1 MSETQKTG
9 RVLVRRLPQL
19 ILPLLA
25 AAAIALPVAAADA
38 PLFNPRYASTYAPG
52 AAPPLLFRHATILTG
67 SGERYADGEL
77 LLVDGKVAGIG
88 HNLRAPAGAQ
98 VIDAQGRW
106 LTPGIIDPH
115 SHLGDYASPGVW
127 ALSDGNELTAPTTPQ
142 VWAEHSVWPQDPGF
156 AAARAGGV
164 TSLLILPGSGNL
176 IGGRGVLL
184 KNVPSV
190 TYQGMKFPGAPQVLK
205 MACGENPK
213 RVYGQD
219 KKVAPSTLMG
229 NVAGYREAFTKAV
242 NYREKRKAWDKD
254 KKGAPPDRDIGM
266 ETLVDVLD
274 GNILVEMHCYRADQ
288 MATMLDVAEEFNFKI
303 MAFHHAVEAYK
314 VAPLLKATN
323 TCAVMWADWYGFK
336 MEAFDGIRE
345 NVAMVDAVGACATLH
360 SDDPVQIQ
368 HLNREAA
375 KAMAAGQRAGLAIT
389 PEHAISWITANPA
402 RAIGVY
408 DKVGSLEIG
417 KQADVV
423 LWSGDPFSIYTKADL
438 VLVDGIPRYDSR
450 NPAAAQS
457 SDFSLGTSQR

>member
-1 MSETQKTG
+1 M
-9 RVLVRRLPQL
+9 RLTPL
-19 ILPLLA
+19 LLA
-25 AAAIALPVAAADA
+25 ASAALAIALPVMAEDA
-38 PLFNPRYASTYAPG
+38 PLFDPRYDSTYAPG
-52 AAPPLLFRHATILTG
+52 PAPVLLFQHATILTG
-67 SGERYADGEL
+67 SGEKFEDGDL
-77 LLVDGKVAGIG
+77 LLVDGKVAAVGHGIA
-88 HNLRAPAGAQ
+88 APQGAQ
-98 VIDAQGRW
+98 VIDAKGRW
-106 LTPGIIDPH
+106 ITPGIIDPH

-127 ALSDGNELTAPTTPQ
+127 AQADGNELTAPTTPQ

-156 AAARAGGV
+156 STARAGGV
-164 TSLLILPGSGNL
+164 TSMLILPGSGNL
-176 IGGRGVLL
+176 IGGRGTLL

-219 KKVAPSTLMG
+219 KHTAPSTLMG

-242 NYREKRKAWDKD
+242 NYREKRKAWEKE

-274 GNILVEMHCYRADQ
+274 GKILVEMHCYRADQ
-288 MATMLDVAEEFNFKI
+288 MATMLDVAHEFNFKI

-336 MEAFDGIRE
+336 MEALDGIRE
-345 NVAMVDAVGACATLH
+345 NIAMVDAAGACATIH

-368 HLNREAA
+368 RLNQEAA
-375 KAMAAGQRAGLAIT
+375 KAMAAGNRAGIKIT
-389 PEHAISWITANPA
+389 PEHAIAWLTANPA

-408 DKVGSLEIG
+408 DKVGSLEAG

-438 VLVDGIPRYDSR
+438 VLIDGVPRYDRR
-450 NPAAAQS
+450 NPAAMQS

>member
-1 MSETQKTG
+1 MTDLQKAG
-9 RVLVRRLPQL
+9 RVLPQL
-19 ILPLLA
+19 MLSLLA
-25 AAAIALPVAAADA
+25 VAAISLPALGADA
-38 PLFNPRYASTYAPG
+38 PLFNPRYASTYDPG
-52 AAPPLLFRHATILTG
+52 TPPPLLFRHATILAG
-67 SGERYADGEL
+67 NGERYADADL
-77 LLVDGKVAGIG
+77 LLADGKVAAIG
-88 HNLRAPAGAQ
+88 HKLQAPAGTQ

-115 SHLGDYASPGVW
+115 SHLGDYASPAVW
-127 ALSDGNELTAPTTPQ
+127 AHADGNELTAPTTPQ

-164 TSLLILPGSGNL
+164 TSMLILPGSGNL

-184 KNVPSV
+184 KNVPAV

-219 KKVAPSTLMG
+219 KKTAPSTLMG

-242 NYREKRKAWDKD
+242 NYREKRRAWDRE

-288 MATMLDVAEEFNFKI
+288 MATMLDVAQEFNFKI

-314 VAPLLKATN
+314 IAPLLKATD
-323 TCAVMWADWYGFK
+323 TCAVMWADWFGFK

-360 SDDPVQIQ
+360 SDNQVQIQ

-375 KAMAAGQRAGLAIT
+375 KAMAAGRRAGLTIT
-389 PEHAISWITANPA
+389 PEHAIAWLTANPA

-408 DKVGSLEIG
+408 DKVGSLEPG

-423 LWSGDPFSIYTKADL
+423 LWSGDPFSSYTRADL
-438 VLVDGIPRYDSR
+438 VLVDGVPRYDSR